1 MVVEELF
8 QGADDALNRIGDVMM
23 RMLLR
28 LCSIALVLGAGFVS
42 VTWAQQE
49 YPARVIKII
58 SPHPPGIATDVLGRA
73 LAQKLNDKFGQ
84 PVIVENRTGA
94 NGIVAAAAV
103 AKAEPD
109 GYTLHITT
117 GTHIANAHVG
127 QKLSYDV
134 LADFAPVTQLA
145 ASYGLA
151 LLTNLPVKSVEEL
164 VALGKKRRLTYAMNG
179 AGNITHIAG
188 LLLAKRAGLEMTA
201 VPYNTPALT
210 TDVMSGTVDLTF
222 ISIAT
227 AVPLVSSGKLKVLAV
242 TGTKRFPA
250 FAQVPTMQELG
261 YKDFD
266 ITGYFGLLFPAN
278 TPRERVDLIYLE
290 SKAAL
295 DTPEL
300 KRVIDTGGFYAVG
313 SSPAEFGKLLKSD
326 YEFQGKLLK
335 ELGLTP

>member
-1 MVVEELF
+1 MILS
-8 QGADDALNRIGDVMM
+8 
-23 RMLLR
+23 R
-28 LCSIALVLGAGFVS
+28 LCSLSAILVAGVAAS
-42 VTWAQQE
+42 ATWAQD
-49 YPARVIKII
+49 YPTRVIRII

-73 LAQKLNDKFGQ
+73 LAQKLNEKFGQ
-84 PVIVENRTGA
+84 PVILENRTGA

-103 AKAEPD
+103 AKAEAD

-117 GTHIANAHVG
+117 GTHIANAHVS

-134 LADFAPVTQLA
+134 IADFAPVTQLA

-151 LLTNLPVKSVEEL
+151 LLTNQPVSSVAEL

-188 LLLAKRAGLEMTA
+188 LLLEKRAGLEMTA

-210 TDVMSGTVDLTF
+210 TDVMSGTVDFTF

-227 AVPLVSSGKLKVLAV
+227 AVPLVNSGKLKALAV

-250 FAQVPTMQELG
+250 FSQVPTMQELG

-278 TPRERVDLIYLE
+278 TPRDRVDRIYRE
-290 SKAAL
+290 STAAL
-295 DTPEL
+295 DSPEL

-313 SSPAEFGKLLKSD
+313 SSPDEFGRYLKSD
-326 YEFQGKLLK
+326 FEFQGKLLK